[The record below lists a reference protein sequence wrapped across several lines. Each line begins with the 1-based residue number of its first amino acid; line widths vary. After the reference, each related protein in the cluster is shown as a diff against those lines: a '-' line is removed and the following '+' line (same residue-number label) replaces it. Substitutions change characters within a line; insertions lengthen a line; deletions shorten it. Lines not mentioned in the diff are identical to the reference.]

1 MRTVGET
8 CALVKFST
16 KRVNLLRT
24 IREQLEE
31 ESDDRTIQTGFLL

>member
-16 KRVNLLRT
+16 KRENLLRT
-24 IREQLEE
+24 IEKE

>member
-8 CALVKFST
+8 CALVKFSA
-16 KRVNLLRT
+16 KRENLLRT